1 MERNAGID
9 VMGDM
14 DEDVVEPQP
23 VDEARHL
30 ENGCRLHLRCK
41 VGPSATRPPTN
52 VGRYVVNVNS
62 SPNDVD
68 EEQKWANQQL
78 DC

>member
-1 MERNAGID
+1 MEGNAGID
-9 VMGDM
+9 VTGDM

-23 VDEARHL
+23 VDQARHL
-30 ENGCRLHLRCK
+30 ENGCRLRLPCK

-52 VGRYVVNVNS
+52 VRRYVVNVS
-62 SPNDVD
+62 SPPNDVD
-68 EEQKWANQQL
+68 EEQKWNNHQL